1 MVLGKRSPLED
12 GTKELCM
19 KRIRLVLGVI
29 VAVAAAMAFAGPAF
43 AGTDGG
49 SCLHVPLSPLS
60 AAATPVSFSALLVQ
74 VAVAAVVVM
83 AVAVALSPRLTV
95 RWPRL
100 TSDTQVS
107 S

>member
-1 MVLGKRSPLED
+1 
-12 GTKELCM
+12 M

-29 VAVAAAMAFAGPAF
+29 VAVATAMASAGPAF

-74 VAVAAVVVM
+74 VAAVVVL